1 MQLPR
6 QVQAVIFDMD
16 GTLLDTEALY
26 EIAMHAV
33 CADMGVVM
41 SKAVHLSMIGAPPE
55 TGSLRLKAAFG
66 ADFPVEA
73 FGVQVHHHLER
84 LSRDGVPLK
93 PGALEIL
100 RFLKARSVPTGLATS
115 TLRVNAEPRLQRAG
129 LQDMLDVVVTRSD
142 VTHGKPH
149 PESYLMA
156 AALLGVDPAACVAV
170 EDSHTG
176 VRSAAAAGMTTIM
189 APDLLPPTAEIS
201 ALCAGV
207 VTGLSVLQAELA
219 KVLSSHPAKDPL
231 PRGEEGLELFDR

>member
-1 MQLPR
+1 MRLPR
-6 QVQAVIFDMD
+6 PVQAVIFDMD

-33 CADMGVVM
+33 CAEMGVVM
-41 SKAVHLSMIGAPPE
+41 SSAVHLSMIGAPPE
-55 TGSLRLKAAFG
+55 TGGLRLRAAFG
-66 ADFPVEA
+66 ADFPVET
-73 FGVQVHHHLER
+73 FGVRVHHHLER

-100 RFLKARSVPTGLATS
+100 RFLKAHSVPTGLATS
-115 TLRVNAEPRLQRAG
+115 TLRVNAEPRLQQAG
-129 LQDMLDVVVTRSD
+129 LHDMLDVVVTRSE
-142 VTHGKPH
+142 VTDGKPH

-176 VRSAAAAGMTTIM
+176 VRSAAAAGMATVM
-189 APDLLPPTAEIS
+189 VPDLLAPTAEIS

-207 VTGLSVLQAELA
+207 VTSLPELQAEFS
-219 KVLSSHPAKDPL
+219 KMMSSYSAKDPL
-231 PRGEEGLELFDR
+231 PRGEEGLELFES